1 MDNDDDDNDYDD
13 DDDVNNNDEVK
24 EDAIINRMEDISKTQ
39 VHESR
44 GRRTNQSLHYKPAAT
59 AAANSNARVMRLRGS
74 YLRDHDM
81 TDLNTNS
88 ATASTNIPRL
98 DEFSDDSFEYPET
111 SGENIDYNDGN
122 DQECDD
128 TTRVNKSTP
137 LSSSKL
143 IVTTKNKN
151 MTKWT
156 DEDYPA
162 ITWITPSGD
171 SVVEILI
178 RRSQRMALLLLV
190 ATIVVA
196 MLSIGTLRYTITTP
210 PFRST
215 NDLSLAAEMKEML
228 TVPSDVSSLSPK
240 QSKGKNATPEIVLD
254 ELDACPKT
262 TTDQARR
269 ETSLSIWTATKKV
282 FSTNVRLACDDQR
295 SSSSIQLPLQSV
307 QEKAK
312 QSKPNKRTSVALVP
326 STPSAHDTRQTNKLA
341 SFEDMRTIRWGML
354 PEMLARSSFSSLDP
368 NVLADP
374 SSPATTSVDQMTART
389 TSGPSVSSVSHPNK
403 VDTQPLENQQRK
415 IPPLL
420 RRLLLLFGKDH
431 STTKSHLDVME
442 TIQIPR
448 SLAGTI
454 PLYVAQLSSLQM
466 SRTQMHDV
474 APRSTATTTKTTIT
488 TTISLLDLIA
498 ARIIVAQKR
507 ITAWLKG
514 DRDSTTRSPT
524 SMVVDSRIEIG
535 NPGLWGTIPSNLG
548 HSSLLVGLLDNHY
561 TVVEQFFQETSQE
574 RDGRRKEAPLS
585 AGEEEEEECS
595 IRTGCSKL
603 GTEHVFLHDLAMIQS
618 WMMTPASGLA
628 GTISKIGPSAVQI
641 GMYLQK

>member
-13 DDDVNNNDEVK
+13 DDVNNNDEVK
-24 EDAIINRMEDISKTQ
+24 KDAIITRTDDILKTQ
-39 VHESR
+39 VHASR

-81 TDLNTNS
+81 THLNAHS

-111 SGENIDYNDGN
+111 SGENIDYDDGN

-128 TTRVNKSTP
+128 TTRDNNSTP

-143 IVTTKNKN
+143 IVTTKNKT
-151 MTKWT
+151 MTKWI

-171 SVVEILI
+171 TVVEMLI

-190 ATIVVA
+190 ATIFVA

-215 NDLSLAAEMKEML
+215 NNMSLVVKMKEIP
-228 TVPSDVSSLSPK
+228 TAPSVISTLSPK
-240 QSKGKNATPEIVLD
+240 QSNGTPEIVLD
-254 ELDACPKT
+254 EVDACPKT

-282 FSTNVRLACDDQR
+282 FSTNVRVASDEQR
-295 SSSSIQLPLQSV
+295 SLSSIQLPRQSV
-307 QEKAK
+307 HEKAK

-326 STPSAHDTRQTNKLA
+326 STPSTHDTRQTNQLV
-341 SFEDMRTIRWGML
+341 SFEDMHTIRWGMV
-354 PEMLARSSFSSLDP
+354 PAMLARSSFSSMDTSS
-368 NVLADP
+368 LADP
-374 SSPATTSVDQMTART
+374 SSTATTTSVRQRTART
-389 TSGPSVSSVSHPNK
+389 TSGPSVSSVSHPSDM
-403 VDTQPLENQQRK
+403 DTLPLENQQRK

-420 RRLLLLFGKDH
+420 RRLLLLFAKDH
-431 STTKSHLDVME
+431 STTKSHLDAME

-474 APRSTATTTKTTIT
+474 VPRSTTIATTTIT
-488 TTISLLDLIA
+488 TVSLLDLLA

-507 ITAWLKG
+507 IAEWLKG
-514 DRDSTTRSPT
+514 DRDSTTRTPT
-524 SMVVDSRIEIG
+524 SIVVDSRIEMD

-561 TVVEQFFQETSQE
+561 TVVEQFFQESSQE